1 MVGTP
6 DAERILEGEQMK
18 PVQPYFVLAT
28 DQYYEAPVMRDGI
41 ASLYHYR
48 RNCRALE
55 RIHAIPDGCIDVY
68 FERDCAGIHARVCGT
83 VRKSTPVPMKNG
95 NEYFGIRFLPGVL
108 PANLNAQMKDFVERR
123 VDLEDVAQSRSLVW
137 RIEQAKDWRQ
147 CVGLFLEAYEATRR
161 EPGSCQEKLAVYV
174 TQQMLSARGGIRIQE
189 LAQKSGYS
197 ARYIATI
204 FEQYVGISP
213 KTLERIIQFQ
223 NAVHSISYHQ
233 ARPLTE
239 VGVEAGYF
247 DQAHFIR
254 EFKKHMGL
262 TPNEYRKLVR
272 EQAYLTHFDV
282 SPPATAP

>member
-1 MVGTP
+1 M
-6 DAERILEGEQMK
+6 R

-41 ASLYHYR
+41 AALYHYR

-68 FERDCAGIHARVCGT
+68 FEMDSSSVRARVCGT
-83 VRKSTPVPMKNG
+83 VLKSTVVPLKSG
-95 NEYFGIRFLPGVL
+95 NEYFGIRFMPGVT
-108 PANLNAQMKDFVERR
+108 PANLKIQMHELIEQRI
-123 VDLEDVAQSRSLVW
+123 DLEDIAQSRSLVW
-137 RIEQAKDWRQ
+137 RIEQAQDWRQ
-147 CVGLFLEAYEATRR
+147 CMKLFLDDFDACRD
-161 EPGSCQEKLAVYV
+161 EPDSGQEKLAVYL
-174 TQQMLSARGGIRIQE
+174 TQQMLSTRGGIRIQE
-189 LAQKSGYS
+189 LSQKTGYS
-197 ARYIATI
+197 ARYINTI

-233 ARPLTE
+233 SRPLTA

-254 EFKKHMGL
+254 EFKKHMEL

-272 EQAYLTHFDV
+272 EQSYLQHLQ
-282 SPPATAP
+282 PALLF